1 MTDRDIAEIHESY
14 RHFRNSAIA
23 LSVTV
28 IAVSGAMLLR
38 LEQMLSSNSSIAY
51 RPVSLAFTI
60 VFVVC
65 ILEAL
70 VLQYRH
76 FEGYRDFAHSQD
88 AWDSGNRMSRSNP
101 HRTQKWMEAET
112 LRISSNSH
120 FTKVEKIAG
129 RLLSHCV
136 YGIAGFYSW
145 SLTAI
150 VVTSF

>member
-1 MTDRDIAEIHESY
+1 MTDEIHESY
-14 RHFRNSAIA
+14 RHYRNSAVA

-38 LEQMLSSNSSIAY
+38 LEQMLSSNSAVAY
-51 RPVSLAFTI
+51 RPVSLAFMI

-76 FEGYRDFAHSQD
+76 FEGYRDFATSQNCWDTGDRMSQD
-88 AWDSGNRMSRSNP
+88 NP
-101 HRTQKWMEAET
+101 HRTQKWMEAEK

-120 FTKVEKIAG
+120 FTNVEKIAG
-129 RLLSHCV
+129 RMLSHCV
-136 YGIAGFYSW
+136 YGVAGFYSW
-145 SLTAI
+145 SLTALI
-150 VVTSF
+150 VTSF